1 LDKVKDQSGAH
12 KSLVSKGANV
22 ELINA
27 MPQGAS
33 IGQISVIPPGGSLGQ
48 ISAISGVS
56 VGQISDAPQGVGTG
70 QIPGVLD
77 KDKGVEMAVA
87 DNNVSK
93 GSIPGAFSLM
103 APLRHEFKAPKQE
116 QSSQPINIEHHHKQS
131 IFQLSLCLL
140 FYNSLWVN
148 VRVLQKGAARIRKN
162 LTRNCDPTLSKF

>member
-87 DNNVSK
+87 DKNVSK

-116 QSSQPINIEHHHKQS
+116 QSSQPINIEPSSQT
-131 IFQLSLCLL
+131 INLPIEF
-140 FYNSLWVN
+140 VPP
-148 VRVLQKGAARIRKN
+148 VLQQPLGERPSSAKRRRKN
-162 LTRNCDPTLSKF
+162 KKKPNKKLRSDTQ